1 MSSKYIP
8 KGKKPH
14 QLWIEEH
21 KDEIMNLPQNE
32 RVDYVYK
39 NMNEQLNTNMK
50 IQSVYQLLY
59 RNNIIEHKKKN
70 KDNNDSVEIIKP
82 ETVVDSLIED
92 NINSKINEYKK
103 FDTPNFEKHE
113 TLKDYLSPAIQFT
126 TEHLIHYIGQSNL
139 IMCCL
144 VPNIENI
151 DDEHKPIVHKLIE
164 TLFTLNSEIENLKS
178 LKEEMKNVNLSLC
191 EEVVVKFLKNNE
203 IDMYLSKYD
212 K

>member
-59 RNNIIEHKKKN
+59 RNNII
-70 KDNNDSVEIIKP
+70 
-82 ETVVDSLIED
+82 
-92 NINSKINEYKK
+92 
-103 FDTPNFEKHE
+103 
-113 TLKDYLSPAIQFT
+113 
-126 TEHLIHYIGQSNL
+126 
-139 IMCCL
+139 
-144 VPNIENI
+144 
-151 DDEHKPIVHKLIE
+151 
-164 TLFTLNSEIENLKS
+164 
-178 LKEEMKNVNLSLC
+178 
-191 EEVVVKFLKNNE
+191 
-203 IDMYLSKYD
+203 
-212 K
+212 

>member
-1 MSSKYIP
+1 MFINYYI
-8 KGKKPH
+8 
-14 QLWIEEH
+14 
-21 KDEIMNLPQNE
+21 EI
-32 RVDYVYK
+32 
-39 NMNEQLNTNMK
+39 T
-50 IQSVYQLLY
+50 LY
-59 RNNIIEHKKKN
+59 NITKQKKN
-70 KDNNDSVEIIKP
+70 KNVEIINP

-113 TLKDYLSPAIQFT
+113 VLKDYLSPAIQFT

-151 DDEHKPIVHKLIE
+151 DDEHNPIIHKLIE
-164 TLFTLNSEIENLKS
+164 TLFTLNSEIENLKT
-178 LKEEMKNVNLSLC
+178 LKEEMKNIDLSLC

-203 IDMYLSKYD
+203 IDMYIYQNMTNKLIIFDNLEIFKCLL